1 VPPTGVVEVEVELT
15 APSTKGVRVG
25 DSAVLHVSRA
35 SAPDVVLASTI
46 TPLRTMSKT
55 KTTTTTTM
63 TTMTFASAV
72 FTMATRVPSQ
82 ALSLWSPDSPT
93 LFIATVLLV
102 DANGST
108 IGSER
113 ALSTSRATFHRTS
126 FGFRSFTTNGS
137 RFLLNGEPIFLSG
150 FGDDSVYPTTYSPP
164 TDPEVYRHKVRSS
177 HARSRDEITSLR
189 LEGARRSGLL

>member
-35 SAPDVVLASTI
+35 SAPDVVLASAI

-55 KTTTTTTM
+55 KTTTTM
-63 TTMTFASAV
+63 TTSTFASAV
-72 FTMATRVPSQ
+72 FTMVTRVPSQ

-93 LFIATVLLV
+93 LFTATVLLV

-108 IGSER
+108 IGCER
-113 ALSTSRATFHRTS
+113 ALSTSHAAFHRTS

-164 TDPEVYRHKVRSS
+164 TDPEVYRHKVR
-177 HARSRDEITSLR
+177 TY
-189 LEGARRSGLL
+189 